1 MAKNVK
7 NQVVLKQDELTLT
20 TNKQNFFNLEQ
31 LKKIRHKT
39 PPSMIYERPAK
50 GGGKWKYVKSADVVV
65 ALNTTFGGFWD
76 FTVITD
82 EATAL
87 DIAIK
92 TKSVVV
98 KGKLTITNPSTGV
111 SVTREQY
118 GRKDVAFSRGT
129 NQPLDFGNDMKA
141 AASDALKKCASQF
154 GLFNDIYRDNEI
166 MEIEVVGNEE
176 EELSKPEVSEDVKR
190 VIELNKSK

>member
-39 PPSMIYERPAK
+39 PKSMIYERPAK

-118 GRKDVAFSRGT
+118 GRKDVMFNKGT

-176 EELSKPEVSEDVKR
+176 PEEPQVSESVKR

>member
-1 MAKNVK
+1 MSKESNSE
-7 NQVVLKQDELTLT
+7 VVIQKDKLTLT
-20 TNKQNFFNLEQ
+20 TGKENFFNLEQ
-31 LKKIRHKT
+31 LQRIRHKT
-39 PPSMIYERPAK
+39 SPSMIYERPAK
-50 GGGKWKYVKSADVVV
+50 GGGKWKYVKAADVIV

-87 DIAIK
+87 DIAVK

-98 KGKLTITNPSTGV
+98 KGKLTITNPTTGV
-111 SVTREQY
+111 SVSREQY
-118 GRKDVAFSRGT
+118 GRKDVMFKKNT
-129 NQPLDFGNDMKA
+129 NEPIDFGNDMKA

-154 GLFNDIYRDNEI
+154 GLFNDIYRDNEL
-166 MEIEVVGNEE
+166 MEIKIVDNEDE
-176 EELSKPEVSEDVKR
+176 ESSKLEVSEDVKR

>member
-1 MAKNVK
+1 MAKSVK
-7 NQVVLKQDELTLT
+7 NQVVVKQDELTLT
-20 TNKQNFFNLEQ
+20 TTKQNFFNLEQ

-39 PPSMIYERPAK
+39 PSSMIYERPGK
-50 GGGKWKYVKSADVVV
+50 GGETWKYVKAADVIL
-65 ALNTTFGGFWD
+65 ALNTTFGGFWN
-76 FTVITD
+76 FEVVTD

-87 DIAIK
+87 DIAVK

-98 KGKLTITNPSTGV
+98 KGKLTITNPTTGV

-118 GRKDVAFSRGT
+118 GRKDVAFRKGT
-129 NQPLDFGNDMKA
+129 NEPMDFGNDMKA

-166 MEIEVVGNEE
+166 MEIQVVTNEE
-176 EELSKPEVSEDVKR
+176 SEEPKVPDNVKK
-190 VIELNKSK
+190 VIELNKNK

>member
-1 MAKNVK
+1 MAKSVK

-76 FTVITD
+76 FSIITD

-87 DIAIK
+87 EMAVK
-92 TKSVVV
+92 TKSIVVR
-98 KGKLTITNPSTGV
+98 GKLTITNPDTGASV
-111 SVTREQY
+111 SREQY
-118 GRKDVAFSRGT
+118 GRKDVAFKKGT
-129 NQPLDFGNDMKA
+129 NEPLDFGNDMKA

-176 EELSKPEVSEDVKR
+176 PEEPQVSESVKR

>member
-1 MAKNVK
+1 MAKSVK
-7 NQVVLKQDELTLT
+7 NQVVVKQDELTLT

-39 PPSMIYERPAK
+39 PSSMIYERPAK

-76 FTVITD
+76 FSIITD

-87 DIAIK
+87 EIAVK
-92 TKSVVV
+92 TKSIVVR
-98 KGKLTITNPSTGV
+98 GKLTITNPDTGV
-111 SVTREQY
+111 SVSREQY
-118 GRKDVAFSRGT
+118 GRKDVAFKKGT
-129 NQPLDFGNDMKA
+129 NEPLDFGNDMKA

-176 EELSKPEVSEDVKR
+176 PEEPQVSESVKR

>member
-1 MAKNVK
+1 MAKSVK
-7 NQVVLKQDELTLT
+7 NQVVVKQDELTLT

-50 GGGKWKYVKSADVVV
+50 GGGKWRYVKAADVIM

-76 FTVITD
+76 FSIITD

-87 DIAIK
+87 EMAVK

-98 KGKLTITNPSTGV
+98 RGKLTITNPTTGV
-111 SVTREQY
+111 SVSREQY
-118 GRKDVAFSRGT
+118 GRKDVMFKKNT
-129 NQPLDFGNDMKA
+129 NEPMDFGNDMKA

-154 GLFNDIYRDNEI
+154 GLFNDIYRDNEL

-176 EELSKPEVSEDVKR
+176 PEESQVSESVKR

>member
-1 MAKNVK
+1 MAKSVK

-39 PPSMIYERPAK
+39 PPSMVYERPAK

-76 FTVITD
+76 FSIITD
-82 EATAL
+82 EVTAL
-87 DIAIK
+87 EMAVK
-92 TKSVVV
+92 TKSIVVR
-98 KGKLTITNPSTGV
+98 GKLTITNPDTGV
-111 SVTREQY
+111 SVSREQY
-118 GRKDVAFSRGT
+118 GRKDVAFKKGT
-129 NQPLDFGNDMKA
+129 NEPLDFGNDMKA
-141 AASDALKKCASQF
+141 AASDAHKKTPSQF

-176 EELSKPEVSEDVKR
+176 PEEPQVSESVKR